1 MFKFLGRLIVKSPP
15 RRPIV
20 VRRRA
25 TPAVET
31 LQDRVLPSVSVT
43 LTPAHQL
50 VIIGDNAPNH
60 VTISQGATTIDVV
73 ADGKNFSFDS
83 ASVKLIF
90 FAGRGGNDVF
100 VNNTAVS
107 SIALGGAGDD
117 MLQGGSGDDI
127 LIGGRG
133 NNILTGGGGNDF
145 VLGGAGNDHMHGGA
159 GNDILI
165 GLAGND
171 TEHGGAGNDFLAG
184 NAGNDNLMGDDGD
197 DIELGGAGND
207 HLNSGTGVDHLNGG
221 AGVDVGVGDDDD
233 TETEIEHNELGATL
247 TGTTNAIGF
256 AEVKQSMT
264 STVLKI
270 ELENAPPNQTFNVL
284 VDNVNVGTLTT
295 DGEGEAEV
303 KLTVTT
309 PTIQAGSVV
318 TITDLQN
325 VTLVQGTLGQ
335 AKEED
340 DDNQG
345 NED

>member
-1 MFKFLGRLIVKSPP
+1 MFKFLTRLIEKWPP

-20 VRRRA
+20 RRRVSL
-25 TPAVET
+25 AVEM
-31 LQDRVLPSVSVT
+31 LQNRVLPSVSVT
-43 LTPAHQL
+43 LNPAHQL
-50 VIIGDNAPNH
+50 IIIGDNAPNH
-60 VTISQGATTIDVV
+60 VTISQGATTIDVA
-73 ADGKNFSFDS
+73 ADGKHFSFDS

-100 VNNTAVS
+100 VNNTSVS

-117 MLQGGSGDDI
+117 TLLGGSGDDV
-127 LIGGRG
+127 LI
-133 NNILTGGGGNDF
+133 
-145 VLGGAGNDHMHGGA
+145 GGA

-165 GLAGND
+165 GGAGND
-171 TEHGGAGNDFLAG
+171 ILIGGAGNDIEHGGAGNDFLAG
-184 NAGNDNLMGDDGD
+184 NAGNDTLMGDDGD
-197 DIELGGAGND
+197 DVLLGGAGNDMLAGGAGNDDLEGGAGND
-207 HLNSGTGVDHLNGG
+207 HLNSGPGIDHLNGG
-221 AGVDVGVGDDDD
+221 PGVDVAVSDGDD
-233 TETEIEHNELGATL
+233 TETEIEHNELGAAL
-247 TGTTNAIGF
+247 TGTTNAVGF
-256 AEVKQSMT
+256 AEIKQSMT

-309 PTIQAGSVV
+309 PTIQSGSVV
-318 TITDLQN
+318 TITDMQN
-325 VTLVQGTLGQ
+325 VTLVEGTLGQ

-340 DDNQG
+340 DNNQG